1 MGRTWDE
8 QRLVEGRAGVRMSL
22 VRIYRE
28 MRDDPRPQ
36 NFHGRG
42 RPRWDERLAAKKK
55 EEEEHRSPVTDGVAG
70 ECSVAVADEE
80 G

>member
-1 MGRTWDE
+1 
-8 QRLVEGRAGVRMSL
+8 MSL
-22 VRIYRE
+22 VRIFHE
-28 MRDDPRPQ
+28 MWDDPCPQ

-55 EEEEHRSPVTDGVAG
+55 EEEERRSPVTDGVAG